1 MVSWDAGAT
10 NRLIISQWCALH
22 NAPGPGTAST
32 KKVWFC
38 IDIMFVRICSLIS
51 STAYYLHSS
60 RWLFLAA
67 VFISVGMTE
76 S

>member
-51 STAYYLHSS
+51 STVRYGF
-60 RWLFLAA
+60 LFLSLDGWT
-67 VFISVGMTE
+67 FYE
-76 S
+76 SSD